1 MLNIVMFGAPGSGK
15 GTQSD
20 LIVEHFRLTHISTGD
35 LLRAE
40 IKAGSETGKKVE
52 GLIAEGKL
60 VSDDIIVALLRKKVE
75 GTKDTAGFIFDGFPR
90 NVAQAEVLDEI
101 LKGIGERVTVML
113 DMEVEEQTL
122 IERLI
127 LRGQQSGRADD
138 NMETIKNRLDVYRN
152 VTLPVMDYYKKQG
165 CYRQINNNGTV
176 EQCFEQVKAAI
187 EDASK

>member
-20 LIVEHFRLTHISTGD
+20 LIVDRFRLTHISTGD

-40 IKAGSETGKKVE
+40 IKAGSEIGKKVE

-75 GTKDTAGFIFDGFPR
+75 TTKDTAGFIFDGFPR

-113 DMEVEEQTL
+113 DMEVEEKTL

-138 NMETIKNRLDVYRN
+138 NIETIKNRLDVYRN

-176 EQCFEQVKAAI
+176 EQCFAQVEAAI

>member
-1 MLNIVMFGAPGSGK
+1 MFGAPGSGK

-20 LIVEHFRLTHISTGD
+20 LIVDRFRLTHISTGD

-40 IKAGSETGKKVE
+40 INASSEIGKKVE

-75 GTKDTAGFIFDGFPR
+75 TTKDTAGFIFDGFPR

-113 DMEVEEQTL
+113 DMEVEEKTL

-176 EQCFEQVKAAI
+176 EQCFAQVEAAI

>member
-20 LIVEHFRLTHISTGD
+20 LIVDRFRLTHISTGD

-40 IKAGSETGKKVE
+40 IKAGSEIGKKVE

-75 GTKDTAGFIFDGFPR
+75 TTKDTAGFIFDGFPR

-113 DMEVEEQTL
+113 DMEVEEKTL

-138 NMETIKNRLDVYRN
+138 NMETIKNRLAVYRN

-176 EQCFEQVKAAI
+176 EQCFAQVEAAI

>member
-20 LIVEHFRLTHISTGD
+20 LIVDRFRLTHISTGD

-40 IKAGSETGKKVE
+40 IKAGSEIGKKVE

-60 VSDDIIVALLRKKVE
+60 VSNDIIVALLRKKVE
-75 GTKDTAGFIFDGFPR
+75 TTKDTAGFIFDGFPR

-113 DMEVEEQTL
+113 DMEVEEKTL

-176 EQCFEQVKAAI
+176 EQCFAQVEAAI

>member
-20 LIVEHFRLTHISTGD
+20 LIVDRFRLTHISTGD

-40 IKAGSETGKKVE
+40 IKAGSEIGKKVE

-75 GTKDTAGFIFDGFPR
+75 TTKDTAGFIFDGFPR

-113 DMEVEEQTL
+113 DMEVEEKTL

-176 EQCFEQVKAAI
+176 EQCFAQVEAAI

>member
-1 MLNIVMFGAPGSGK
+1 MFGAPGSGK

-20 LIVEHFRLTHISTGD
+20 LIVDRFRLTHISTGD

-40 IKAGSETGKKVE
+40 IKVGSEIGKKVE

-75 GTKDTAGFIFDGFPR
+75 TTKDTAGFIFDGFPR

-113 DMEVEEQTL
+113 DMEVEEKTL

-176 EQCFEQVKAAI
+176 EQCFAQVEAAI